1 MGSDERSLP
10 GLQRAALL
18 SSQGF
23 SSMYTDL
30 SIRTLVLLYQCSTF
44 MTSFN
49 LVYFLTPKT
58 ATLGIRVS
66 TDEFGEDAYIHSIT
80 KSNFE
85 WNQM

>member
-1 MGSDERSLP
+1 MSLS
-10 GLQRAALL
+10 L
-18 SSQGF
+18 
-23 SSMYTDL
+23 
-30 SIRTLVLLYQCSTF
+30 RTLVLLGQCSTF
-44 MTSFN
+44 VTSFN
-49 LVYFLTPKT
+49 LAYFLTPKT